1 MTPPRAT
8 VLFLE
13 DSDLDA
19 ELVLGRLARS
29 GLGLA
34 VDRVADRRGFV
45 GRLAATRYDLILCD
59 YQVPGFDG
67 LDALAMARATQPDA
81 PFLFVSGT
89 MGEELAVET
98 LKSGATDYILKQ
110 RLARL
115 PAAVERALTDARLR
129 VERREVEAAL
139 RASEAR
145 VRLSAAAA
153 GVGYGSWD
161 FSTNRYDFD
170 AQTAALFGVG
180 ATGDVAEAFGR
191 MHPDDA
197 PLVEAAVAAAAAGG
211 GRYQVE
217 FRVGRADGP
226 PRWLASTGSVVC
238 DGAGRP
244 AQAVGAVFDIDNLK
258 RAEAELRDADRR
270 KDEFLATLAHELRN
284 PLAPLRTGLAVLRA
298 NPSAPPPPR
307 TLAMMERQVGHMV
320 RLIDDLLDLSRVGS
334 GKVTLRRGRVEL
346 RTAVEHAVE
355 TSRPAVEAGGH
366 ALSVSLPDAPIWLD
380 ADLTRLAQVVGNL
393 LTNSAKYTPEGG
405 TIALAAWR
413 DGAEAVVTVA
423 DSGVGIPAEMLGRV
437 FEMFAQVGAS
447 LDRSQGGLG
456 IGLALVRQLVALHG
470 GSVAA
475 SSPGPGLGST
485 FTLRLPALDAA
496 PGVAVGVAVALTL
509 PPLPAG

>member
-19 ELVLGRLARS
+19 ELVRERLGRS

-45 GRLAATRYDLILCD
+45 ERLTSTRYDLILCD
-59 YQVPGFDG
+59 YQVPGFGG
-67 LDALAMARATQPDA
+67 LDALALARVEQPDA

-98 LKSGATDYILKQ
+98 LKSGATDYVLKQ

-129 VERREVEAAL
+129 AERRQVEQSL
-139 RASEAR
+139 RESEAR
-145 VRLSAAAA
+145 VRLSAVAA

-161 FSTNRYDFD
+161 LPTGRFDFD

-180 ATGDVAEAFGR
+180 LTGDAAEAFGR
-191 MHPDDA
+191 IHADDR
-197 PLVEAAVAAAAAGG
+197 PRVEAAVAAAAGG
-211 GRYQVE
+211 DRYQVE
-217 FRVGRADGP
+217 FRVAQSDGP
-226 PRWLASTGSVVC
+226 PRWLHSTGSVVC

-244 AQAVGAVFDIDNLK
+244 AQAVGAIFDIDDRK

-320 RLIDDLLDLSRVGS
+320 RLIDDLLDHSRVSS
-334 GKVTLRRGRVEL
+334 GKVELRRDRVEL
-346 RTAVEHAVE
+346 RTAVEYAVE
-355 TSRPAVEAGGH
+355 TSRPVVEAGGH
-366 ALSVSLPDAPIWLD
+366 DLSVSLPDAPLWLD

-393 LTNSAKYTPEGG
+393 LTNSAKYTPPGG
-405 TIALAAWR
+405 LIALAACR
-413 DGAEAVVTVA
+413 DGSEAVVTVT
-423 DSGVGIPAEMLGRV
+423 DSGVGIPAEMLGQV
-437 FEMFAQVGAS
+437 FEMFTQVGAH

-470 GSVAA
+470 GSVSA

-485 FTLRLPALDAA
+485 FTLRLPTLDAA
-496 PGVAVGVAVALTL
+496 PGLAVPVATELSL